1 MKKSPYI
8 IMLWILFGLIAIF
21 ELAPLLGLVNQ
32 PYFHENLFYQ
42 AFNTYLVPT
51 SCLGGVLA
59 YLLILPIKKRELI
72 STAILGIVFELVL
85 RHYRPAIIASLINYK
100 PDISIFNQFLFLGT
114 GLLTACL
121 LAILWRTWQAYKLG
135 NRDELN
141 SCLEAM
147 FLSMAMPCLLSLNGS
162 ISGQAVYDPHLYALD
177 SLWGV
182 QVSFIVAKFL
192 RNHVIYSKFMEII
205 YYYLPIWMIAS
216 QIIVYRDNLKL
227 KRDHLQCLI
236 PALLFFLIAIGGK
249 LCYRFL
255 PAVGVELYCGQNL
268 FPNGP
273 WPAANMNPVPI
284 DAPYYLY
291 RNCMP
296 SLHLSWILAVYYS
309 LYRAKP
315 IYKNTALVLVALT
328 ALSTFSVGCH
338 YLIDLIIAIPFTMAL
353 LAIVTPDASN
363 RIRLIGAIFG
373 TVTVLS
379 WLCIFK
385 YSITSALQNPT
396 LTLTLLI
403 ATDIVALYLA
413 HLICSQTKKTEE
425 AQLQQPL
432 NVEPEIQQEA
442 TAPPQSQT

>member
-32 PYFHENLFYQ
+32 RCFHESLFYQ
-42 AFNTYLVPT
+42 AFNTYLGPT

-72 STAILGIVFELVL
+72 STAILGIAFELVL

-100 PDISIFNQFLFLGT
+100 PDISIFNQFLFLGA

-121 LAILWRTWQAYKLG
+121 LAILWRTWQAYRLG
-135 NRDELN
+135 NHNELN

-147 FLSMAMPCLLSLNGS
+147 FLSMAMPCLLSLNAS
-162 ISGQAVYDPHLYALD
+162 IPGQAVYDPHLYALD

-182 QVSFIVAKFL
+182 QVNFIVAKFL
-192 RNHVIYSKFMEII
+192 RNHVVYSKFMEII

-227 KRDHLQCLI
+227 KRDHIQYLI

-249 LCYRFL
+249 LCYHFL

-309 LYRAKP
+309 LYRAKS

-338 YLIDLIIAIPFTMAL
+338 YLIDLIIAIPFTMTL
-353 LAIVTPDASN
+353 LAIVTPDAN
-363 RIRLIGAIFG
+363 NKIRLIGAVFG
-373 TVTVLS
+373 TVTVLG

-385 YSITSALQNPT
+385 YSITSALQNPPI
-396 LTLTLLI
+396 TLTLLV

-425 AQLQQPL
+425 SQLQQPL
-432 NVEPEIQQEA
+432 SVESEVQQEV
-442 TAPPQSQT
+442 TAPPQS